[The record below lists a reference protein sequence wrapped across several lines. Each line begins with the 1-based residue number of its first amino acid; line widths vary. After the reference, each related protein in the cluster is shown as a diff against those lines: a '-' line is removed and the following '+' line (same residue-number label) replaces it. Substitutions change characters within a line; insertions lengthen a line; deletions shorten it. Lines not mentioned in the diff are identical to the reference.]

1 MQLFSRSSIIAV
13 ISVLEICSAIPLEK
27 RPEAGASHFV
37 ERAATPYTLP
47 QESNKPLGRAAAIAI
62 TQLGFTYG
70 AAVAGGPYYPSG
82 ALGLVKTAA
91 DQVAIQLEVLPEGVL
106 AAKDTA
112 EATAGALIDK
122 VCRPK

>member
-1 MQLFSRSSIIAV
+1 MQLFSRSSITAA

-27 RPEAGASHFV
+27 TPETVPSRFV
-37 ERAATPYTLP
+37 ERAATTYTLP
-47 QESNKPLGRAAAIAI
+47 QDSSDPLGRAAAIAI

-91 DQVAIQLEVLPEGVL
+91 DQVAIQLEVLPEGAL
-106 AAKDTA
+106 SAKDTA
-112 EATAGALIDK
+112 AATAGALLDK
-122 VCRPK
+122 V